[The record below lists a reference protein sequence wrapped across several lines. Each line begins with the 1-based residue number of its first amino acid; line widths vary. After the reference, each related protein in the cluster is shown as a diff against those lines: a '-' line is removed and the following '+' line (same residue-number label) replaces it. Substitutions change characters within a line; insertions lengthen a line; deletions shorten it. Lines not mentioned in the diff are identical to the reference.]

1 MSVAELQFRLET
13 TLPEGYLE
21 IVAVPGYQTIELALI
36 NRDFPVGPLP
46 QPVMNAI
53 IRDPA
58 YWAFCWGSGIALARY
73 LRKHREIVANQRVLD
88 LGSGSGVVAIAAFL
102 NGARDVVACDTDP
115 NARLAIEVN
124 ADIND
129 VAIKTTEHTSGRF
142 DIVLVADVLYDT
154 CNQTLLEE
162 ARTLAD
168 SVLVADSR
176 VKRSPPGFHHIDSMS
191 ARTFPNLG
199 EFDEFRTV
207 QLFGWNRFT
216 NT

>member
-1 MSVAELQFRLET
+1 MSVAELQSRLET

-21 IVAVPGYQTIELALI
+21 IVAVPGYQTIALALI

-73 LRKHREIVANQRVLD
+73 LRKHREIVANRRVLD

-129 VAIKTTEHTSGRF
+129 VAITTTEHASGRF

-176 VKRSPPGFHHIDSMS
+176 VKRSPPGFRHIDSMS

>member
-129 VAIKTTEHTSGRF
+129 VAITTTEHASGRF

-176 VKRSPPGFHHIDSMS
+176 VKRSPPGFSHIDSMS